1 MVTDANQT
9 KQPTVL
15 RALLV
20 EERMAKSSRHL
31 QLVNWS
37 VIDGKLYWQS
47 KKNQWEELE

>member
-1 MVTDANQT
+1 MVTDGNQT

-20 EERMAKSSRHL
+20 EERMTKYSRHL

-37 VIDGKLYWQS
+37 VIDGKLHWKS
-47 KKNQWEELE
+47 KKKQWEELE